1 MDTGDK
7 IFMSIS
13 VNTRPG
19 KIRFFDVRDE
29 RNRPRKLDYSLR
41 IGISDEDAQKV
52 HTTWGGGSGLT
63 VAEAVELLKKE
74 YGFDLFYPLRK
85 HRLEIMNFVMTTVF
99 GAYRNYTKTTSW
111 VKMGLK
117 NRRFLLEDKY
127 SNISN
132 VGKSGDVTSFST
144 VRRHDI
150 SRGIVGDTI
159 KRRLEEYGKYWVEI
173 IRAHILGYDGQ
184 LSDETIKVREKKKSS
199 NAAFTYKAGMS
210 QPAVE
215 TGLIWDSISYE
226 VTDLTGTS
234 EIRNLHERWAEEG
247 RRKDFV
253 RSAENDYRMAA
264 KQIRDRSI
272 DDLSIDDVVSYSY
285 KESEIPLDSKVKKI
299 VNAINRIY
307 NGKRIYSNTFDTFK
321 QDAIGIAREIIST
334 GRRAVPESQAKF
346 YATQSL
352 FYLLHHADNVTLDT
366 SVVKT
371 EWRR

>member
-19 KIRFFDVRDE
+19 KFRFFDIRDE

-74 YGFDLFYPLRK
+74 YGFDIFYPLRE
-85 HRLEIMNFVMTTVF
+85 HRLDILKFVRTTVF
-99 GAYRNYTKTTSW
+99 ESYREYTKNTSM
-111 VKMGLK
+111 VKMGL
-117 NRRFLLEDKY
+117 RGRSLLLEDKY
-127 SNISN
+127 IKISN

-159 KRRLEEYGKYWVEI
+159 RRRLEEYGKYWVEI

-184 LSDETIKVREKKKSS
+184 LSDETIKVREKKKNS
-199 NAAFTYKAGMS
+199 NAAFTYKAGIS

-234 EIRNLHERWAEEG
+234 EIRSLHEKWTREG
-247 RRKDFV
+247 RRKADGY
-253 RSAENDYRMAA
+253 ALAA
-264 KQIRDRSI
+264 REARDSDI
-272 DDLSIDDVVSYSY
+272 EDLSIDDIVTYSY
-285 KESEIPLDSKVKKI
+285 KETEIPIDSKIKKI
-299 VNAINRIY
+299 VNVINKMY

-352 FYLLHHADNVTLDT
+352 FYLLHHADNVILDT
-366 SVVKT
+366 SVGKT